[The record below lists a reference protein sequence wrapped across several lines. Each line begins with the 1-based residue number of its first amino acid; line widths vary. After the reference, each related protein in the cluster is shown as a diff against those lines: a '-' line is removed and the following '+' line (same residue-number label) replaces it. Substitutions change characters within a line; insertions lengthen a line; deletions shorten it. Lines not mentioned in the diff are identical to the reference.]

1 MWKTLLIICI
11 LVCMPVCPSVAQEWV
26 EWQQDVSTEDE
37 LANWQDVYADLAD
50 LVQHPFNINTITKEQ
65 LEQLPFLSDKM
76 IENILYYVYKYGPL
90 MTKNELLGVE
100 GMDRQT
106 RHFLQDFIYIGT
118 SDKEKDKLSFN
129 KVLKYNKQ
137 ELLTRVDIPLT
148 PKAGYADYSEETLKK
163 HPNKKYAGS
172 PFYHNLRYRFNYKNK
187 ITWGL
192 TAEKDAGEPF
202 FSKYNRKGYD
212 FYSGYLFLS
221 DVGCVKA
228 LALGH
233 YKASFGYGLVI
244 NTGSGFFGKWNVD
257 IGVHRFG
264 KGFSRYTSTAEY
276 GYLQGVASTLRVK
289 NFDISAFYSIK
300 PMDALVDNL
309 FIRSFKTDGYHRT
322 QNDMK
327 KKHTVCNQLMGSNI
341 TFKGKRMEI
350 GTTFVYSHF
359 NRVLNPTPKPYN
371 MYYPR
376 GAEFFNVGVNYKW
389 FFRKFIF
396 SGETAIDKCG
406 RLASIQM
413 LSYSPSVHTSLF
425 FINRYF
431 DKKYQA
437 VHADNSFCE
446 NSKMQNEAG
455 TYIGFKSSLLDRKL
469 MLTTYV
475 DIFHFF
481 YRRYQVDKDHT
492 WGVGAWGELSYSP
505 ANSLNM
511 LIRYSLK
518 DKAKNYAED
527 KGNKFVLPSVRQRV
541 SYQLRYALNKN
552 ILLKTGLQYVRS
564 DIPHREYQNGYMG
577 SGTLQAS
584 CGRFPL
590 RMDFMG
596 AWFKTDSYDSR
607 LYQYEPSLL
616 YTFSMPSFYGK
627 GARFAFKAQY
637 EYKKRLMLQAKWG
650 CTRYA
655 DRDKIGTGTEEI
667 QGNKKFDLQIQL
679 RVKW

>member
-1 MWKTLLIICI
+1 
-11 LVCMPVCPSVAQEWV
+11 
-26 EWQQDVSTEDE
+26 
-37 LANWQDVYADLAD
+37 
-50 LVQHPFNINTITKEQ
+50 
-65 LEQLPFLSDKM
+65 
-76 IENILYYVYKYGPL
+76 
-90 MTKNELLGVE
+90 
-100 GMDRQT
+100 
-106 RHFLQDFIYIGT
+106 
-118 SDKEKDKLSFN
+118 
-129 KVLKYNKQ
+129 
-137 ELLTRVDIPLT
+137 
-148 PKAGYADYSEETLKK
+148 
-163 HPNKKYAGS
+163 
-172 PFYHNLRYRFNYKNK
+172 
-187 ITWGL
+187 
-192 TAEKDAGEPF
+192 
-202 FSKYNRKGYD
+202 
-212 FYSGYLFLS
+212 
-221 DVGCVKA
+221 
-228 LALGH
+228 
-233 YKASFGYGLVI
+233 
-244 NTGSGFFGKWNVD
+244 
-257 IGVHRFG
+257 
-264 KGFSRYTSTAEY
+264 
-276 GYLQGVASTLRVK
+276 
-289 NFDISAFYSIK
+289 
-300 PMDALVDNL
+300 
-309 FIRSFKTDGYHRT
+309 
-322 QNDMK
+322 
-327 KKHTVCNQLMGSNI
+327 
-341 TFKGKRMEI
+341 
-350 GTTFVYSHF
+350 
-359 NRVLNPTPKPYN
+359 
-371 MYYPR
+371 
-376 GAEFFNVGVNYKW
+376 
-389 FFRKFIF
+389 
-396 SGETAIDKCG
+396 
-406 RLASIQM
+406 
-413 LSYSPSVHTSLF
+413 
-425 FINRYF
+425 
-431 DKKYQA
+431 
-437 VHADNSFCE
+437 
-446 NSKMQNEAG
+446 MQNEAG